1 MRLLHIGNTGDSGS
15 DGAQGPS
22 GQKGQKGERGFNG
35 ADGQKGNPGE
45 SGSDGAAGQKG
56 QKGDSGVQG
65 TQGRKGEVGPSGN
78 TGPAGSQG
86 MFYYVLHS
94 TGGDLVFIKILS
106 TQNFLGFT
114 MGRCSVTVNPV
125 ELQTRM
131 FCGFKGFRVLW
142 YNFMTKTNFEIVL
155 VLLLFILI
163 AYAIP
168 VYQKIHCKGLKKS
181 MMRCICMLSCLF
193 LGQKGERGFDGVA
206 GATGQKGERGFQGSQ
221 GQKGERGVS
230 GSQGSQGS
238 RGATGNTG
246 PAGSRGA
253 TGFQGP
259 QGSTVSSQGC
269 KSPQA
274 NTNRGE
280 LSNWR

>member
-1 MRLLHIGNTGDSGS
+1 MVLMDRRVTLESLDPMEQLDRRVRKETVVYREHRAEKEKWDPLVILVLL
-15 DGAQGPS
+15 AL
-22 GQKGQKGERGFNG
+22 K
-35 ADGQKGNPGE
+35 
-45 SGSDGAAGQKG
+45 
-56 QKGDSGVQG
+56 VC
-65 TQGRKGEVGPSGN
+65 
-78 TGPAGSQG
+78 
-86 MFYYVLHS
+86 
-94 TGGDLVFIKILS
+94 
-106 TQNFLGFT
+106 FT
-114 MGRCSVTVNPV
+114 MYYTPLVATWFSLKFLAPKTFLASLWVDAVL
-125 ELQTRM
+125 LQTRM

-181 MMRCICMLSCLF
+181 MMRCICILSCLF

-230 GSQGSQGS
+230 GSQGSLGS

-269 KSPQA
+269 
-274 NTNRGE
+274 
-280 LSNWR
+280 